1 MQVVLSKLQILCAVR
16 EGGKLLQESAHTIL
30 KWVFKPEGAEDKPF
44 WGVCLFLQAG
54 EEDF

>member
-44 WGVCLFLQAG
+44 RGVCLFLQAG